1 MQTTVMIVLS
11 QLVSLA
17 PILLVYVVGIIL
29 TAMWWRRAPGAAML
43 AMIGLGILLLGNVG
57 GTFIQAYVISNRAAA
72 GAATMGQQMAILG
85 IVLSIVRAAG
95 TALLIA
101 AVFKGRPRAEE
112 GRAFEV
118 QMSS

>member
-29 TAMWWRRAPGAAML
+29 AAMWWRRAPGAAML
-43 AMIGLGILLLGNVG
+43 AMIGLGVLLIGNVG
-57 GTFIQAYVISNRAAA
+57 GMFIQASVVANRAAT
-72 GAATMGQQMAILG
+72 GAVAMGQQMAILG
-85 IVLSIVRAAG
+85 IALSVVRAAG

-101 AVFKGRPRAEE
+101 AVFKGRPRLEE

-118 QMSS
+118 QMSR